1 MKNCIECNHRFTFS
15 DRLKSVFEKK
25 AYLKCPECNSG
36 YTPKITVYRGIYDF
50 LVFFITLRLWN
61 RVELNSLLLECI
73 LYVLIAIPILSLYD
87 VIPHRWQKYTKIN

>member
-25 AYLKCPECNSG
+25 AYLKCPECNSS
-36 YTPKITVYRGIYDF
+36 YKPKVTWYRWIYSF

-73 LYVLIAIPILSLYD
+73 IYALIVTPILLLYD
-87 VIPHRWQKYTKIN
+87 VIPHKWNKYTKIN